1 MAKKK
6 KFTLHSALPIQELH
20 AVLTSERYLLTNEGI
35 ENPGS
40 SRVVDADQS
49 VRDDG
54 TVTARVH
61 MASQVKAAGAA
72 EQPEAE
78 AAGGD
83 EVGVENNEQPAASE
97 PKEMHVEQ
105 TTTVSPIEEDRKGLN
120 FRFATIM
127 PLPGRMGTVFTD
139 MDVRPDD
146 AGTGSDV
153 AVEMRVDTSI
163 PIIGPKLAKHL
174 LGNSEESVGK
184 GLRRAERLV
193 TFPTDET
200 GPNQP

>member
-35 ENPGS
+35 ENPGN
-40 SRVVDADQS
+40 SRVVEAEQS

-54 TVTARVH
+54 TVAARVH
-61 MASQVKAAGAA
+61 MASQISAGGAA
-72 EQPEAE
+72 EHPEAA

-83 EVGVENNEQPAASE
+83 EVGVEKDNQPPASG

-139 MDVRPDD
+139 MDIRPDD

-153 AVEMRVDTSI
+153 TVDVRVDTSI
-163 PIIGPKLAKHL
+163 PIVGPKLAKHL
-174 LGNSEESVGK
+174 LGNSEESVSK

-200 GPNQP
+200 GHNRS

>member
-1 MAKKK
+1 
-6 KFTLHSALPIQELH
+6 
-20 AVLTSERYLLTNEGI
+20 
-35 ENPGS
+35 
-40 SRVVDADQS
+40 
-49 VRDDG
+49 
-54 TVTARVH
+54 
-61 MASQVKAAGAA
+61 
-72 EQPEAE
+72 
-78 AAGGD
+78 
-83 EVGVENNEQPAASE
+83 
-97 PKEMHVEQ
+97 
-105 TTTVSPIEEDRKGLN
+105 
-120 FRFATIM
+120 M

-153 AVEMRVDTSI
+153 DVEMRVDTSI

-200 GPNQP
+200 GPNQS

>member
-6 KFTLHSALPIQELH
+6 KFTLHSVLPIQELH

-40 SRVVDADQS
+40 SRVVEAEQS

-61 MASQVKAAGAA
+61 MASQVKAA
-72 EQPEAE
+72 EQPEAA

-83 EVGVENNEQPAASE
+83 EVGVENNGQPAASE

-146 AGTGSDV
+146 AATGSDV

-163 PIIGPKLAKHL
+163 PIIGQKLAKHL